1 MRLTR
6 QEKIYYLLSAISGIL
21 WGGLAYFLGHKLM
34 YPFICGGAI
43 VSPLIGLLIGY
54 VSRSFRREDYLRNAF
69 ISLGSLYVS
78 AVLFGISC
86 GFYDL
91 LTRFWL
97 NRDPIEVVFQAVAPM
112 VIGTTMFIAFLW
124 PLSAITHLTICSLSS
139 KA

>member
-6 QEKIYYLLSAISGIL
+6 QEKTYHLLSAIAGTL
-21 WGGLAYFLGHKLM
+21 WGGLAYYLGYKLM

-43 VSPLIGLLIGY
+43 VSPLIGLIVGY
-54 VSRSFRREDYLRNAF
+54 ASRSFRREDYLRNAF

-78 AVLFGISC
+78 AVLFGMAC
-86 GFYDL
+86 GLYDL

-97 NRDPIEVVFQAVAPM
+97 NRDPGEVVFQAVVPT
-112 VIGTTMFIAFLW
+112 VIGTTMFIWLLW

-139 KA
+139 KV